1 MAVPRSRKERGV
13 ADEQEEVPQEVTK
26 VLEALAALSEIDD
39 DAACTA
45 AVSEVLRRWPDLGS
59 ELRQL
64 REKRVNALRDK
75 QKRTWPEIAA
85 IIGDVTPER
94 AQQISKG
101 LSGARRKKAKKDAA
115 EKAAGEQSEK

>member
-1 MAVPRSRKERGV
+1 M
-13 ADEQEEVPQEVTK
+13 TK
-26 VLEALAALSEIDD
+26 VLEAIAALSEIED

-59 ELRQL
+59 DLRQL
-64 REKRVNALRDK
+64 REDRVNALRAER
-75 QKRTWPEIAA
+75 RTWVEIAA

-101 LSGARRKKAKKDAA
+101 LSGASRKKAAKKAA
-115 EKAAGEQSEK
+115 EGQPEK

>member
-1 MAVPRSRKERGV
+1 M

-26 VLEALAALSEIDD
+26 VLEAIAALAEIDD

-64 REKRVNALRDK
+64 REKRVNALRDQ

-101 LSGARRKKAKKDAA
+101 LSGARRKKALREAA
-115 EKAAGEQSEK
+115 EEQSEK